1 VTRRGDEV
9 QERMHTVIPEA
20 RVTLDTRLLSQNVVV
35 LTLEVA
41 NDFLEAKTKRY
52 SVRYVGMVIY
62 ERKLIV
68 DVVPETRSVNNGKGN
83 ANTILLQFCDNALNK
98 M

>member
-1 VTRRGDEV
+1 MTCRRDEV

-20 RVTLDTRLLSQNVVV
+20 RVTFNTRLLSQNVIV

-41 NDFLEAKTKRY
+41 NNFLEAKTKRY
-52 SVRYVGMVIY
+52 SVRYVRMGIY

-68 DVVPETRSVNNGKGN
+68 DVVPKTRRVNNGKGN
-83 ANTILLQFCDNALNK
+83 ANAILLQLCDNA
-98 M
+98 

>member
-1 VTRRGDEV
+1 
-9 QERMHTVIPEA
+9 MHTVIPEA
-20 RVTLDTRLLSQNVVV
+20 RVTLDTRLLSQNVIV

-41 NDFLEAKTKRY
+41 NNFLEAKTKRY

-68 DVVPETRSVNNGKGN
+68 DVVPKTRSVNNGKGN
-83 ANTILLQFCDNALNK
+83 ANTILLQFCDNV
-98 M
+98 